1 MNLTTLTQRD
11 ALCLN
16 ARFTS
21 REEAI
26 RTLAQRLTALG
37 KIADSD
43 TFLEAVFARENLG
56 PTALGEGLAVPHG
69 KTSAVK
75 EAAFAVAT
83 LSKPLSWE
91 GVDGPEAV
99 DLIFLL
105 AIPQEE
111 AGSTHMQLLTAL
123 TTRLTDEETR
133 ARVMAATSADELLAA
148 LDDNG
153 HGPMVATPFNAP
165 TIVCVTACPAGI
177 AHTYMAAEYLE
188 KAGRKLGVNVFVE
201 KQGANGIEGR
211 LTADQLNSASAC
223 ILAAE
228 VAIKESERFA
238 GIPVLTVP
246 VAEPIRHAEQ
256 LIRQA
261 LALEPQNVKR
271 VRQEE
276 SHQSKGLKT
285 ELKQALL
292 SGISFAV
299 PLIVAGG
306 TVLAVAVLLAQI
318 FGLQPLFEQEN
329 SWLWMYRKLGGGMLG
344 VLMVPVLAAYTAY
357 SLADKPAL
365 APGFAAGLAANMI
378 GSGFLGAIAG
388 GLIAGYLRWVKKH
401 LRLSSKFNGFLS
413 FYLYPVVGTLGA
425 GSLMLF
431 VVGEPVAWINNSL
444 TAWLNGLSGA
454 NALLLGAI
462 LGFMCS
468 FDLGGP
474 VNKAAY
480 AFCLGA
486 MANGVYGPY
495 AIFASVKMVSAFT
508 VTASTLI
515 SPRLFKEFEIE
526 TGKSTWLL
534 GLAGIT
540 EGAIPMAI
548 EDPVRVIGSFVLGS
562 MATGAMVGAM
572 NIGLSTPGAGIFS
585 LFLLHDAGYGGVLAA
600 AGWFGAALVG
610 TVISTLVLLL
620 WRRYAVKQGKYT
632 TDGVMS

>member
-123 TTRLTDEETR
+123 TTRLADEETR

-201 KQGANGIEGR
+201 KQGAM
-211 LTADQLNSASAC
+211 AC
-223 ILAAE
+223 VIAW
-228 VAIKESERFA
+228 
-238 GIPVLTVP
+238 
-246 VAEPIRHAEQ
+246 
-256 LIRQA
+256 
-261 LALEPQNVKR
+261 
-271 VRQEE
+271 
-276 SHQSKGLKT
+276 
-285 ELKQALL
+285 
-292 SGISFAV
+292 
-299 PLIVAGG
+299 
-306 TVLAVAVLLAQI
+306 LLA
-318 FGLQPLFEQEN
+318 
-329 SWLWMYRKLGGGMLG
+329 SR
-344 VLMVPVLAAYTAY
+344 
-357 SLADKPAL
+357 
-365 APGFAAGLAANMI
+365 
-378 GSGFLGAIAG
+378 
-388 GLIAGYLRWVKKH
+388 
-401 LRLSSKFNGFLS
+401 
-413 FYLYPVVGTLGA
+413 
-425 GSLMLF
+425 
-431 VVGEPVAWINNSL
+431 
-444 TAWLNGLSGA
+444 
-454 NALLLGAI
+454 
-462 LGFMCS
+462 
-468 FDLGGP
+468 
-474 VNKAAY
+474 
-480 AFCLGA
+480 
-486 MANGVYGPY
+486 
-495 AIFASVKMVSAFT
+495 
-508 VTASTLI
+508 
-515 SPRLFKEFEIE
+515 
-526 TGKSTWLL
+526 
-534 GLAGIT
+534 
-540 EGAIPMAI
+540 
-548 EDPVRVIGSFVLGS
+548 
-562 MATGAMVGAM
+562 
-572 NIGLSTPGAGIFS
+572 
-585 LFLLHDAGYGGVLAA
+585 
-600 AGWFGAALVG
+600 
-610 TVISTLVLLL
+610 
-620 WRRYAVKQGKYT
+620 
-632 TDGVMS
+632 